1 MKSDTTFKQ
10 KGTRI
15 GAAGGFFNQL
25 MSHNST
31 VPVVGEGATELLY
44 SDRHAYEV
52 LAVDEKKKTAVLQR
66 YAPKRLDNLG
76 MSDSQDYDYKEFEGG
91 PFTIYYKW
99 GSWKTKHRVV
109 RFTKEVQEKY
119 GKFSHK
125 LHELY
130 LLGGGQYNND
140 HIDIVI
146 EGITE
151 EHVKWTNFN
160 VIFGVKKE
168 YYDYSF

>member
-52 LAVDEKKKTAVLQR
+52 LAVDEKKKTAVLRR

-76 MSDSQDYDYKEFEGG
+76 MSDSQAYEYKEFEGD
-91 PFTIYYKW
+91 PFTIHYK
-99 GSWKTKHRVV
+99 
-109 RFTKEVQEKY
+109 
-119 GKFSHK
+119 
-125 LHELY
+125 
-130 LLGGGQYNND
+130 
-140 HIDIVI
+140 
-146 EGITE
+146 
-151 EHVKWTNFN
+151 
-160 VIFGVKKE
+160 
-168 YYDYSF
+168 